1 MNGPAVPAFFGY
13 RSRFAVPVALAVFT
27 VLAGGIATAVCLM
40 LAGRD
45 LRAPDRAMLL
55 GLSTGGILLAAATVI
70 GAVYRFIHRRVFHH
84 RMGRPAAGF
93 APGHRRAREA
103 LRGPQEGLRHGAES
117 QAMVGHETSGGSA
130 PVDQGEKCSWALAD
144 SVPIMIWIA
153 GADRC
158 CRYFNQ
164 AWLDFTGR
172 ELREEIDH
180 DWAESL
186 HPEDRAACLASY
198 AAALETRSAFTI
210 EYRMRRRDGQYRW
223 LLDRGGPRYVRDEGF
238 WGFVGGCLDITE
250 RKSNEDALRDSRERF
265 AALVHALG
273 VVVFEADLPERRITF
288 ISDQAERLFGYPEAS
303 WLGADGRGFDFWS
316 AHVHPE
322 DRERASELSQR
333 ETAAGRDHVFEYRF
347 MSATGTVLWIREYA
361 TVSCEHGRPAKAR
374 CVLVDITAAKEAQE
388 EALGRA
394 HAGLRD
400 SEARLKHYAY
410 HDALT
415 ALPNRALLCDRLEQA
430 LAQGRREDHPVALL
444 SLDLDRFKVIN
455 DTLGHPVGDQ
465 LLRGVG
471 GRLRDLLREGD
482 TVARLGGDEFVVLL
496 PRIHTESDAAQ
507 VAAKAIAEIA
517 TPFAVLGHEL
527 HVSASVGVSLFPRD
541 GGDPET
547 LIKYADTALYEAKA
561 RGRNQYQFFDHRM
574 DAKAH
579 ERLRIESCLCR
590 AIERGQLL
598 LHYQPQIDLRSGAL
612 CGIEALIRWHHPE
625 HGMVAPGQF
634 IPIAEETGLIGP
646 IGEWVLRTA
655 CRDIEGG
662 AAGGLA
668 NVRVAVNVSMRQL
681 RQPDL
686 AATVQAILVE
696 TGLDPGRLELEITES
711 SIMADPDRTIAVLRA
726 LHEMGVVLTVDD
738 FGTGYSSLAY
748 LKRFPLHRLKID
760 RSFVHDVPR
769 DGDDVAIVQA
779 ILALARQ
786 LKLKVVAEGVESP
799 EQRDF
804 LGAEGCD
811 EAQGYL
817 FGRPQALD
825 TLPGHLFSGCPP
837 RGHLTAGPHAP
848 GTSA

>member
-1 MNGPAVPAFFGY
+1 MSERAVRSSSGY
-13 RSRFAVPVALAVFT
+13 PSRFAVPVVLAILAS
-27 VLAGGIATAVCLM
+27 LAGGIATAMCLM
-40 LAGRD
+40 LADRD
-45 LRAPDRAMLL
+45 LRPPDRAMLL
-55 GLSTGGILLAAATVI
+55 GLSTGGALLVVASVI
-70 GAVYRFIHRRVFHH
+70 GAAYHLFVNHRVA
-84 RMGRPAAGF
+84 RPAIGRHF
-93 APGHRRAREA
+93 APDDRPAPKVDEGVRAGPAIGARARGFVSGIHDRTA
-103 LRGPQEGLRHGAES
+103 
-117 QAMVGHETSGGSA
+117 TSLPLAKEHHWS
-130 PVDQGEKCSWALAD
+130 VAD

-153 GADRC
+153 GADRR
-158 CRYFNQ
+158 CRDFNE

-172 ELREEIDH
+172 ILSEELVC
-180 DWAESL
+180 DWIESV
-186 HPEDRAACLASY
+186 HPDDRAACLASY
-198 AAALETRSAFTI
+198 TAAFETRSPFTI
-210 EYRMRRRDGQYRW
+210 GYRMRRWDGQYRW
-223 LLDRGGPRYVRDEGF
+223 LLDRGGPRYVRDGAF
-238 WGFVGGCLDITE
+238 AGYVGGCVDITE
-250 RKSNEDALRDSRERF
+250 RRSSEDALRDSRVWF
-265 AALVHALG
+265 SALVNSLG
-273 VVVFEADLPERRITF
+273 VVVIETDLRARSITF
-288 ISDQAERLFGYPEAS
+288 INGQAERLFGYPEES
-303 WLGADGRGFDFWS
+303 WLGPDGRGLEFWS
-316 AHVHPE
+316 AHLHPE
-322 DRERASELSQR
+322 DRDWASEFCAR
-333 ETAAGRDHVFEYRF
+333 EIEAGRDHVFEYRF
-347 MSATGTVLWIREYA
+347 MTATGTVLWIREYA
-361 TVSCEHGRPAKAR
+361 TVSSEDGRPATAR
-374 CVLVDITAAKEAQE
+374 CVLVDITAAKEAQ

-444 SLDLDRFKVIN
+444 FLDLDRFKVIN
-455 DTLGHPVGDQ
+455 DTLGHPVGDE

-471 GRLRDLLREGD
+471 GRLRGLLREGD
-482 TVARLGGDEFVVLL
+482 TVARLGADEFVVLL
-496 PRIHTESDAAQ
+496 PRIHTEGDAAQ

-517 TPFAVLGHEL
+517 TPFEVLGHEL

-547 LIKYADTALYEAKA
+547 LLKYADTALYEAKA
-561 RGRNQYQFFDHRM
+561 RGRNQYQFFDHRR
-574 DAKAH
+574 DAKAR
-579 ERLRIESCLCR
+579 ERLRIESCLRR

-598 LHYQPQIDLRSGAL
+598 LHYQPQIDLRTGTL

-625 HGMVAPGQF
+625 HGMVAPVQF

-655 CRDIEGG
+655 CREVEGE

-696 TGLDPGRLELEITES
+696 TGLDPGRLDLEITES

-760 RSFVHDVPR
+760 RSFVHDIPR

-804 LGAEGCD
+804 LDDHGCD

-817 FGRPQALD
+817 FGRPQVLE
-825 TLPGHLFSGCPP
+825 TLLLYHSSGCPT
-837 RGHLTAGPHAP
+837 RGHLTARPRGP
-848 GTSA
+848 G